1 MRVLKNCTHRLEP
14 PPDLRIPA
22 QRGHLTLAL
31 TENVA
36 VIILMQRITDQLDR
50 NAYFIHHRL
59 EYVEPSILTKFILI
73 RFLMRIQNTLLFHN
87 LIFMTRI
94 RRIF

>member
-59 EYVEPSILTKFILI
+59 EYVEPSILSKFTYKIFI
-73 RFLMRIQNTLLFHN
+73 AN
-87 LIFMTRI
+87 LKYLVVP
-94 RRIF
+94 